1 MVENKIKVIND
12 LNTTIEE
19 LEEEIANLRM
29 NNSKLTNR
37 INEKKAILKEVDEFL
52 NNQ

>member
-12 LNTTIEE
+12 LNSVIEE
-19 LEEEIANLRM
+19 LEEEISNLRID
-29 NNSKLTNR
+29 NSKLENR
-37 INEKKAILKEVDEFL
+37 INEKKEILKEVDEFL

>member
-12 LNTTIEE
+12 LNSVIEE
-19 LEEEIANLRM
+19 LEEEISNLRID
-29 NNSKLTNR
+29 NSKLENR
-37 INEKKAILKEVDEFL
+37 INEQKAILKEVDDFL

>member
-12 LNTTIEE
+12 LNSVIEE
-19 LEEEIANLRM
+19 LEEEIANLRID
-29 NNSKLTNR
+29 NSKLENR

>member
-12 LNTTIEE
+12 LNSAIEE
-19 LEEEIANLRM
+19 LEEEIFNLRID
-29 NNSKLTNR
+29 NSKLENR
-37 INEKKAILKEVDEFL
+37 INEKKAILKEVDDFL

>member
-12 LNTTIEE
+12 LNSVIEE
-19 LEEEIANLRM
+19 LEEEISNLRID
-29 NNSKLTNR
+29 NSKLENR
-37 INEKKAILKEVDEFL
+37 INEKKAILKEVDDFL

>member
-12 LNTTIEE
+12 LNSVIEE
-19 LEEEIANLRM
+19 LEEEITNLRID
-29 NNSKLTNR
+29 NSKLEKR
-37 INEKKAILKEVDEFL
+37 INEQKAVLKEVDDFL